1 MAKKPA
7 YVAIA
12 DALRSQIESREL
24 EPGDKLP
31 PERELVDMYGVAR
44 MTVRHALD
52 LLQLEGIIERK
63 RGRTGG
69 TFVRA
74 LPPIIDLTGKVS
86 LTEQL
91 IAHGLDVSSE
101 LISETAAPA
110 PQIVVTAFGI
120 DSRDKLLTSE
130 LVHFANGNPVFAETT
145 YVRPGY
151 ESKYSRSSDD
161 YARGQRTD
169 LGGVTPHLRRED
181 ILFPA
186 NPTDKERESLSLAAN
201 TPVHRITRKLFEG
214 DTLVMFASIVARTDA
229 AQIRIVEEL

>member
-12 DALRSQIESREL
+12 DALRSKIESREL

-74 LPPIIDLTGKVS
+74 LPPVIDLTGKVS

-91 IAHGLDVSSE
+91 TAHGLDVTSK
-101 LISETAAPA
+101 LITETAAPA
-110 PQIVVTAFGI
+110 PQVVVSAFGV

-130 LVHFANGNPVFAETT
+130 IVHFANGHPVFAETI

-151 ESKYSRSSDD
+151 ESKYSRSSVD
-161 YARGQRTD
+161 YARGQHTD
-169 LGGVTPHLRRED
+169 LGGASPRLRRED

-214 DTLVMFASIVARTDA
+214 DTLVMFASIVTRTDA

>member
-74 LPPIIDLTGKVS
+74 LPPIIDLS
-86 LTEQL
+86 L
-91 IAHGLDVSSE
+91 IH
-101 LISETAAPA
+101 I
-110 PQIVVTAFGI
+110 
-120 DSRDKLLTSE
+120 
-130 LVHFANGNPVFAETT
+130 
-145 YVRPGY
+145 
-151 ESKYSRSSDD
+151 
-161 YARGQRTD
+161 
-169 LGGVTPHLRRED
+169 
-181 ILFPA
+181 
-186 NPTDKERESLSLAAN
+186 
-201 TPVHRITRKLFEG
+201 
-214 DTLVMFASIVARTDA
+214 
-229 AQIRIVEEL
+229 